1 MRTVD
6 EVEVS
11 WPDIEEFRTRTRLGF
26 FDRLEQRKLLVIFLL
41 VAVGFSA
48 RMIRLDEA
56 SFAEDEANKI
66 FAIRAY
72 RQGDFTANAEHP
84 MVMKLLCYASVEAV
98 SVWNRAF
105 GKSLG
110 ITASEETALRLPNV
124 TFGALTVV
132 PLLLLTSTLLGFR
145 IGFIGSTLWALGLD
159 AIWFNRIVKEDTLLV
174 FFMLLGF
181 YFYNRAKGLPT
192 FDVRGQERL
201 YALAGAS
208 FGLMLAS
215 KYFPHYVGLNAL
227 LYTLI
232 GYDGRNNRPLT
243 RRMWARYFGGFV
255 LAFVIFNHALFLPQT
270 WRFLWKFVNEEHLTH
285 HGYLLMD
292 GLFIN
297 DATQTPGGN
306 AWYFYLL
313 FLWVKLPLPL
323 LAAFI
328 VGLIEIFRRRGDYL
342 QSRGYLFLRMMLVC
356 WLLPMSI
363 LGAKFLRYSL
373 ALMPFVYMT
382 AGVGIVAVWRVSS
395 SMLRRLNIGWE
406 WAPRI
411 AGAATAIV
419 FVAAPAII
427 TADIMRSSHPGL
439 WVNSFGGRR
448 IGYFF
453 PHDEYYDLG
462 ARESIRYIA
471 ENAAPG
477 ARLASEVP
485 GLVQYY
491 LERYNRPD
499 IRSEI
504 LSRSS
509 FNLTEGLPD
518 FVLLQRGRMYFEN
531 REKFHFI
538 ETNYPVVQ
546 SSTYQ
551 GEPAAQVFR
560 PGSKQEAPSPQIGNP

>member
-1 MRTVD
+1 MRTLD
-6 EVEVS
+6 EVEVPCS
-11 WPDIEEFRTRTRLGF
+11 DLEEFRARTRLGV
-26 FDRLEQRKLLVIFLL
+26 FDRLEHRKLLVVFLL

-48 RMIRLDEA
+48 RVTRLGEA
-56 SFAEDEANKI
+56 SLAEDEANKI

-84 MVMKLLCYASVEAV
+84 MVMKLLCHASIESV
-98 SVWNRAF
+98 SAWNRLF

-110 ITASEETALRLPNV
+110 INVSEEAALRLPNA
-124 TFGALTVV
+124 TIGALTVI

-145 IGFIGSTLWALGLD
+145 IGLIGSTLWALGLS
-159 AIWFNRIVKEDTLLV
+159 AIWFSRIVKEDTLLV
-174 FFMLLGF
+174 FFMLVGF
-181 YFYNRAKGLPT
+181 CLYNRAKALPA
-192 FDVRGQERL
+192 FDLRGQERL
-201 YALAGAS
+201 YALAGVA

-215 KYFPHYVGLNAL
+215 KYFPHYIGLNAL

-232 GYDGRNNRPLT
+232 GYDSRNNRPLT
-243 RRMWARYFGGFV
+243 KKMWAGYFGGIV
-255 LAFVIFNHALFLPQT
+255 LAFAIFNHALFVPQT
-270 WRFLWKFVNEEHLTH
+270 WRHLLKYVNEDLLTH

-292 GLFIN
+292 KLFLN

-323 LAAFI
+323 LVAFI

-342 QSRGYLFLRMMLVC
+342 ESRGYLFLRMMLVW
-356 WLLPMSI
+356 WLVPMSV

-373 ALMPFVYMT
+373 ALMPLVYIT
-382 AGVGIVAVWRVSS
+382 AAVGIVAMWRVLS
-395 SMLRRLNIGWE
+395 SMLRRLKVEWD

-411 AGAATAIV
+411 AGVATALV
-419 FVAAPAII
+419 FVAVPAMT
-427 TADIMRSSHPGL
+427 TAGVLRSSHPGL
-439 WVNSFGGRR
+439 WLNSFGGSRT
-448 IGYFF
+448 GFFF

-477 ARLASEVP
+477 ARLASEIP
-485 GLVQYY
+485 GVVEYY

-504 LSRSS
+504 LSRT
-509 FNLTEGLPD
+509 NLNLNEGLPD

-531 REKFHFI
+531 REKFYFL
-538 ETNYPVVQ
+538 EANYPVAQ

-551 GEPAAQVFR
+551 GAPAAQVFR
-560 PGSKQEAPSPQIGNP
+560 LERKQ